1 MLSFLEGYNLEA
13 THCLSFTNIS
23 ITLLSINILRS
34 RFSFSDKYT
43 GATSGGRDK
52 TPWSRL
58 EYEVSKEIILSD
70 AFSNRPVVWRDWL
83 VRKVF
88 DVIADPYSDS
98 WIMGGSSYNTNAGK
112 QNLRNF
118 LQKVKDNCE
127 KHENE

>member
-34 RFSFSDKYT
+34 RFSSSDKYT

-70 AFSNRPVVWRDWL
+70 AFSRFLRSQP
-83 VRKVF
+83 
-88 DVIADPYSDS
+88 
-98 WIMGGSSYNTNAGK
+98 SYFSQSLNP
-112 QNLRNF
+112 LF
-118 LQKVKDNCE
+118 L
-127 KHENE
+127 